1 MTTRPKP
8 TFHREKKK
16 KINFTRNQKRKN
28 IMIENLE
35 YKELNLP
42 NIMNNENRGLKLRP
56 DPINDFETE
65 TEGRK

>member
-1 MTTRPKP
+1 MTTKPKP
-8 TFHREKKK
+8 TFHREKRK
-16 KINFTRNQKRKN
+16 KINLTRNKKRKN
-28 IMIENLE
+28 MIENLE

-65 TEGRK
+65 PEGRK